1 MIRIALLDAFAA
13 DQGDPRAWDGLA
25 ALGQII
31 RRERTAPQDV
41 EAACAGAEAI
51 ITNKVAIGRDLLA
64 RLPWVRYIGVSAT
77 GTDAIDVAAAAARGV
92 AVTNV
97 PGYSTAAVAQA
108 TIALLLDICN
118 GTAEHA
124 QAVRQGDWSRSPDF
138 CMLRR
143 PVRELAGATIVLV
156 GTGAIGSA
164 VGRIATAMGMR
175 VLAAQVPGR
184 PPSPER
190 LPLEEALPQAD
201 VVSLHCPQT
210 PATRGLL
217 GSRTLRLCRD
227 DAIILNT
234 ARGGLI
240 EEPALLA
247 WLAAHPRA
255 RAGLDV
261 LDGEPPG
268 AGHPLCDHPQVVV
281 TPHIGWAA
289 DAARARLRAEVAANL
304 AAWQRGERRNR
315 VDAAG

>member
-13 DQGDPRAWDGLA
+13 DQGDPRAWEGLA
-25 ALGQII
+25 AIGRVV
-31 RRERTAPQDV
+31 RRDRTAPHELD
-41 EAACAGAEAI
+41 AACAGAEAV
-51 ITNKVAIGRDLLA
+51 ITNKVAIGGDALA
-64 RLPWVRYIGVSAT
+64 RMPWIRYIGVSAT
-77 GTDAIDVAAAAARGV
+77 GTDAIDLAAAAGRGV
-92 AVTNV
+92 AVSNV

-124 QAVRQGDWSRSPDF
+124 QAVRRGEWSRSPDF

-156 GTGAIGSA
+156 GAGAIGSA
-164 VGRIATAMGMR
+164 VGRIAAAMGMR

-190 LPLEEALPQAD
+190 LPLDEALPQAD

-217 GSRTLRLCRD
+217 GPRALGLCRD

-240 EEPALLA
+240 EVPALLA
-247 WLAAHPRA
+247 WLAARPRA

-261 LDGEPPG
+261 LDGEPPA

-289 DAARARLRAEVAANL
+289 DASRARLRAEVAANL
-304 AAWQRGERRNR
+304 AAWLRGERRNR
-315 VDAAG
+315 VDGAA